1 MSVLCLLYYAHS
13 EIVSKNQ
20 LHWDLGRGI
29 SNFCISRKLKC
40 WTKMCEDLGTSG
52 YVFLVSRKLC
62 IWLTTWLWRLFRAF
76 LYHTLPYRYLQ
87 SKSHFTLLSSS
98 FNMAGRHF
106 ENFMLY
112 AKSWKEKKKEKKRIE
127 WKWKGKLMKLFSK
140 NISLLFSSTFHSF
153 VGKEITISRVEI
165 LISFDIQMGIRQLSF
180 CTNSAFTSVLSP

>member
-1 MSVLCLLYYAHS
+1 MGNKAACGNFWSVYKYKKFLSLPAVFKGKWKVLNNKTVGKMSVLCLLYYAHS

-62 IWLTTWLWRLFRAF
+62 IWLTTCLWRLFRAF

-87 SKSHFTLLSSS
+87 SKSHFTLLSSF
-98 FNMAGRHF
+98 FNMAGKHF

-112 AKSWKEKKKEKKRIE
+112 AKSWQEKKKEKKNWME
-127 WKWKGKLMKLFSK
+127 
-140 NISLLFSSTFHSF
+140 
-153 VGKEITISRVEI
+153 VE
-165 LISFDIQMGIRQLSF
+165 RQ
-180 CTNSAFTSVLSP
+180 TN